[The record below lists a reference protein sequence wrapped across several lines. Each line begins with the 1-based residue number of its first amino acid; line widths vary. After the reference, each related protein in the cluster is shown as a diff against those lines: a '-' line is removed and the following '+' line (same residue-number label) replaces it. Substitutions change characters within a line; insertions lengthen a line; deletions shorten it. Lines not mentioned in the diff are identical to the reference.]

1 METSVKEVEIVHAL
15 KEAVCLRLVNVM
27 SDDELCV
34 ERQRLLQAYRDV
46 IDARRQRGTNTVMS
60 TSS

>member
-1 METSVKEVEIVHAL
+1 MQTSAKEAEIVHAL

-34 ERQRLLQAYRDV
+34 ERQRLLQAYRV
-46 IDARRQRGTNTVMS
+46 VVEGRKQRGTNLGTS
-60 TSS
+60 TSL